1 MSLFAT
7 GWNFFEKM
15 VVLRSFL
22 LLVLSLTLFVITFY
36 VIKFIT
42 LFVITFFVILI
53 FYYKFVQN
61 IDIIQKFDNN
71 GNSLYLRKNSNRE
84 KFHR

>member
-7 GWNFFEKM
+7 GWIFFEKM

-61 IDIIQKFDNN
+61 IDIIQKFYNN
-71 GNSLYLRKNSNRE
+71 GNSFYIRKNSNRE

>member
-7 GWNFFEKM
+7 GWSFFEKK

-22 LLVLSLTLFVITFY
+22 LLVLSLTLFVITFF

-53 FYYKFVQN
+53 FYYTFVQN
-61 IDIIQKFDNN
+61 IDIVQKFDNY
-71 GNSLYLRKNSNRE
+71 GNSFYLRKNSNRE